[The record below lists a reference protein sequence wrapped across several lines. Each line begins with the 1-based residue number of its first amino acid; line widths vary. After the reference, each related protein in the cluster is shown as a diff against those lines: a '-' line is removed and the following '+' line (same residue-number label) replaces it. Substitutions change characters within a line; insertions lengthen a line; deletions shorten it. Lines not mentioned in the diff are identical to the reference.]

1 MTEETESV
9 ASPGSLPCEGRGG
22 SQGKSSRLK
31 PLPQELSV
39 SSGTTTHRTQ
49 HENQSPPPPVIPPAP
64 ARRDRPPF
72 PRGPGGRR
80 PARSLPPPGTPPRTG
95 APPGRPPRPPP
106 PLPPT
111 P

>member
-39 SSGTTTHRTQ
+39 SFGTTTHRT
-49 HENQSPPPPVIPPAP
+49 
-64 ARRDRPPF
+64 
-72 PRGPGGRR
+72 
-80 PARSLPPPGTPPRTG
+80 ARSEERRVGKECGCTCRSRWSPYPKQKKSITSENSYSSRLLFIGCRSMFCISTK
-95 APPGRPPRPPP
+95 
-106 PLPPT
+106 
-111 P
+111 